1 MDKKQRRFIAPLLG
15 VAAILG
21 AVAIYMMMVT
31 MPSKDVD
38 MPADDAS
45 PELVVAAYMEA
56 LDSHDCETAQAL
68 VTAPKRD
75 SVDLWCRTV
84 ASITDAT
91 VTAQPTEP
99 SGLPG
104 PTNLSSSAESA
115 TSWEVVNVS
124 VTFDVKHRLFHSDIS
139 LPDGPTTW
147 GYVLQRA
154 SSEEPWRIFDE
165 GNG

>member
-15 VAAILG
+15 IAAILV
-21 AVAIYMMMVT
+21 AAAIYIMMVT

-68 VTAPKRD
+68 VTASKRD
-75 SVDLWCRTV
+75 STDLWCREV
-84 ASITDAT
+84 ASMTHTT
-91 VTAQPTEP
+91 VSAHTTEP
-99 SGLPG
+99 SEISG
-104 PTNLSSSAESA
+104 SQDFVSSAEAA
-115 TSWEVVNVS
+115 TSREVVTVS
-124 VTFDVKHRLFHSDIS
+124 VTFDVKHRLFHPDVS
-139 LPDGPTTW
+139 LPDGPTAW
-147 GYVLQRA
+147 GYVLQRT
-154 SSEEPWRIFDE
+154 SSTEPWRIFDE